1 MKIYT
6 VKLDMTLVLAR
17 LKKFRLGEFNSQSPI
32 LFIEAD
38 DPDDACYF
46 AFCKFSEM
54 LLKQDESVKTA
65 QLVKSL
71 QSDIRITKVFC
82 KDEQKKLR

>member
-17 LKKFRLGEFNSQSPI
+17 LKRFKLGEFNSQSPI
-32 LFIEAD
+32 IFIEAS

-54 LLKQDESVKTA
+54 LLKQDALLIKSV
-65 QLVKSL
+65 